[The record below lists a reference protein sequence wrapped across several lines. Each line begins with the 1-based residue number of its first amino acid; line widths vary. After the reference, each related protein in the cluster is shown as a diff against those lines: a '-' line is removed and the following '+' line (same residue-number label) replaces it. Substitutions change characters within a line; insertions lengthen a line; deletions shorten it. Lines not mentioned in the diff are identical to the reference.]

1 METWKILKNVKK
13 NISKTITLRYEI
25 NEKLKT
31 KSNDVLSQNNKIKSD
46 EKQRGRKR
54 KINDEIDHSN
64 KGNKKRKIQEISS
77 SKDKK

>member
-1 METWKILKNVKK
+1 ML
-13 NISKTITLRYEI
+13 KTITLRYEI

-54 KINDEIDHSN
+54 KINDEIDHLN

-77 SKDKK
+77 SKDKKSYHGTS